1 MTEQQYQAALRSLE
15 DEVEELRGFR
25 ARTTAFIHDLAH
37 DAPTRTALAEHLGLP
52 APRQENQPH
61 GH

>member
-1 MTEQQYQAALRSLE
+1 MTPQQTQAALDAAE
-15 DEVEELRGFR
+15 NELRDLRGLR
-25 ARTTAFIHDLAH
+25 ALAAAFINNPAH
-37 DAPTRTALAEHLGLP
+37 DITARRALAEHLGLP